1 MEDNKYTNKNG
12 RIRLE
17 PKLRSGTRH
26 KEDLLKDEDLEV
38 RLFNEEKFI
47 KKNAIRLILC
57 VLFFALIYAVKSL
70 PFSTAQKITQ
80 GVKWAMTY
88 EMNLEEGLPDSDVI
102 TTISNHIEGWTGI
115 GEDTEKEENN
125 VTKYISPVEGTVTL
139 PFKDEV
145 HPIFKTKIEARGI
158 EISTKSAG
166 DIQAIAT
173 GKIVNIQESV
183 ENGKRITI
191 KHENSMKSVYE
202 GCYKSS
208 LKINDQVQQGDILG
222 KTKTVEEGESSVLY
236 FELWKGD
243 YPVNPSDYME
253 LKVDTAN

>member
-1 MEDNKYTNKNG
+1 MENNKYTNKNG

-26 KEDLLKDEDLEV
+26 KEELFEDEDLEV
-38 RLFNEEKFI
+38 RLFNEEKFL
-47 KKNAIRLILC
+47 KKNALRLILC
-57 VLFFALIYAVKSL
+57 VLLFALIYAAKSL
-70 PFSTAQKITQ
+70 PFSATQKITK
-80 GVKWAMTY
+80 GVKWVMTY
-88 EMNLEEGLPDSDVI
+88 EMHLDKELPDNDVI
-102 TTISNHIEGWTGI
+102 TTISNHIQEWTGT
-115 GEDTEKEENN
+115 GKDMMKEENN
-125 VTKYISPVEGTVTL
+125 VTKYISPVEGTVTS
-139 PFKDEV
+139 PFEDEV
-145 HPIFKTKIEARGI
+145 HPILKTKIEARGI
-158 EISTKSAG
+158 EITTKSSS
-166 DIQAIAT
+166 DIQAIAS
-173 GKIVNIQESV
+173 GKIINIQESV
-183 ENGKRITI
+183 DNGKRITI

-202 GCYKSS
+202 GCYESS